1 MTAPAGTR
9 TASLGSIRP
18 FVRAATELRCFGR
31 AWSLAGAALLA
42 GGAVLAGLGHYNGAE
57 AAALVAV
64 VGFSTACVLGG
75 LLLAKRTGPDVLYT
89 RILDLAPV
97 LDPGVPLEPPDRT
110 FRRTLWPA
118 LLLPL
123 TLTAF
128 APFLVG
134 AVLLVVGQP
143 REEVLGGLAALGP
156 PAAGAWTLVCGIAG
170 LRMASYFERWERR
183 HGMRALC
190 LPLRA
195 GLMQHV
201 YRVVPDNP
209 RGDARPV
216 G

>member
-1 MTAPAGTR
+1 MTAPV
-9 TASLGSIRP
+9 SLGSIRP

-31 AWSLAGAALLA
+31 AWCLAGVALLVGA
-42 GGAVLAGLGHYNGAE
+42 AVLAGLGHYNGAE
-57 AAALVAV
+57 VAALVVV

-75 LLLAKRTGPDVLYT
+75 LLLAKRTGPDIVYT

-97 LDPGVPLEPPDRT
+97 LDPGVPLEPPGHT

-123 TLTAF
+123 TLTAL

-134 AVLLVVGQP
+134 GALLMVGQP
-143 REEVLGGLAALGP
+143 RDEVLDGLAALGP

-170 LRMASYFERWERR
+170 LRMATYFERWEQR

-201 YRVVPDNP
+201 YRVVSDNP
-209 RGDARPV
+209 RSQAPPV

>member
-1 MTAPAGTR
+1 M
-9 TASLGSIRP
+9 
-18 FVRAATELRCFGR
+18 
-31 AWSLAGAALLA
+31 GA
-42 GGAVLAGLGHYNGAE
+42 AVLAGLGHYNGPE
-57 AAALVAV
+57 VAALVVV

-75 LLLAKRTGPDVLYT
+75 LLLAKRTGPDIVYT

-97 LDPGVPLEPPDRT
+97 LDPGVPLEPPAHT
-110 FRRTLWPA
+110 FRRTFWPA

-123 TLTAF
+123 TFTAV

-134 AVLLVVGQP
+134 GALLVVGQP
-143 REEVLGGLAALGP
+143 RDEVLDGLAALGP
-156 PAAGAWTLVCGIAG
+156 PAAGGWTLVCGIAG
-170 LRMASYFERWERR
+170 LRMASYFERWEQR

-209 RGDARPV
+209 RGDAHSV